1 MVVSGEIAL
10 RRWPVVN
17 LAHACLAVMAG
28 TALGGGG
35 AKRIP
40 PVPDFGS
47 QLGGCVMVTQPLQV
61 IGEVAGRGQG
71 LRVVVA

>member
-35 AKRIP
+35 KKRIP
-40 PVPDFGS
+40 VPSILIVFASMARPRLTLVQTATAATDS
-47 QLGGCVMVTQPLQV
+47 TASPRD
-61 IGEVAGRGQG
+61 GEA
-71 LRVVVA
+71 